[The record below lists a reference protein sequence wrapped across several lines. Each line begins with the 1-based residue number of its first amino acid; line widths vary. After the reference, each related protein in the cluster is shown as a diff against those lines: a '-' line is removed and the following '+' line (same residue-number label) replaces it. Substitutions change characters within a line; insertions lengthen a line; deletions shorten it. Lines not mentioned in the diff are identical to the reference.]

1 MFMFSICVFMDGYTF
16 LEWSQAGKCENDTR
30 TFIINLILILT
41 EIHKKGKGTHCW
53 LKTNDTER

>member
-1 MFMFSICVFMDGYTF
+1 MFMCSICVFMDGYTF

-53 LKTNDTER
+53 L